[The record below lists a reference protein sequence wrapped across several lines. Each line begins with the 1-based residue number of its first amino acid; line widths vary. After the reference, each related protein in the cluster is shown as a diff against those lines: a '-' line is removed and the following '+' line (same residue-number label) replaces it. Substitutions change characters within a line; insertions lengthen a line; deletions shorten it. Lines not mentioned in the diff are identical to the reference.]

1 MLIYNDLR
9 TKIRRSFFVLQNFF
23 RVTLCCDSGENTPSN
38 AFFLALKFGKF
49 KGGGKFV
56 GGNLNAVKTA
66 KTW

>member
-1 MLIYNDLR
+1 MIQE
-9 TKIRRSFFVLQNFF
+9 KI
-23 RVTLCCDSGENTPSN
+23 
-38 AFFLALKFGKF
+38 AHKMHFLALKFGKF

>member
-23 RVTLCCDSGENTPSN
+23 RVTLYYDTGKNSPQN
-38 AFFLALKFGKF
+38 AFSCPKIWKIR
-49 KGGGKFV
+49 GGGKFV

>member
-1 MLIYNDLR
+1 MIQE
-9 TKIRRSFFVLQNFF
+9 KIALK
-23 RVTLCCDSGENTPSN
+23 TH
-38 AFFLALKFGKF
+38 FLALKFGKF